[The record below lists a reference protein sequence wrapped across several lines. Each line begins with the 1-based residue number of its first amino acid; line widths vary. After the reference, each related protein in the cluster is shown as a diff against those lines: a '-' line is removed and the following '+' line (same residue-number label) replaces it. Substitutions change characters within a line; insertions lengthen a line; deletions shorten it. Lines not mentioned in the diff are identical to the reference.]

1 MRVGIIENI
10 DFSAVFH
17 RFFFHFNA
25 YGKWNRPNCDIVSFS
40 FWFLFLSFSVL
51 ISHQVRPSSAG
62 AGRSCRHEFRRS
74 VLRFCLVGFGFSFAI
89 SLSLSFS
96 APHKWLPRCSWPGK
110 GRLVHR
116 WTQRIINRRHHN
128 YWLTAGLQWTRDGV
142 VISSLRLRVTLSLF
156 QTLEFSLTRV
166 DLYRYRFTRHLR
178 VFRYLAELWGGKNA
192 LERLISSRKAVFLCR
207 IQVLDPV
214 ELFIFRARIIFHVFV
229 TSLRNEW
236 FAGFHVGR
244 GAA

>member
-17 RFFFHFNA
+17 RFFFISMHMVSEIDRTAISSVFLFDFCFFHF
-25 YGKWNRPNCDIVSFS
+25 R
-40 FWFLFLSFSVL
+40 FWFLTKSVR
-51 ISHQVRPSSAG
+51 HRPVLVAAVATNSAG
-62 AGRSCRHEFRRS
+62 
-74 VLRFCLVGFGFSFAI
+74 RFCVFVWLGLVFR
-89 SLSLSFS
+89 SLFLF
-96 APHKWLPRCSWPGK
+96 LFLFPRRTSGCRDVPGR

-178 VFRYLAELWGGKNA
+178 VFRYLVELWGGKNA